1 MKKIFSIGMIGVW
14 LIFVSVPIG
23 YAQEGKDVSIQKQSQ
38 IEGGI
43 EGDKYVIG
51 PEDILLINVW
61 KEEFLSRTYLVRMDG
76 KISMPLI
83 DEIQAAG
90 LTPLQLREVLI
101 QKLQEFIDTPNVS
114 VTVTEANSFKVYLS
128 GEVRSPGVY
137 KLRSQT
143 SIVQII
149 SMAGGFTEWAN
160 QKKITIIRKENG
172 KEKRMTVNYKKI
184 IQGDKSNPDVILRA
198 GDMIIVP

>member
-1 MKKIFSIGMIGVW
+1 MIGVW